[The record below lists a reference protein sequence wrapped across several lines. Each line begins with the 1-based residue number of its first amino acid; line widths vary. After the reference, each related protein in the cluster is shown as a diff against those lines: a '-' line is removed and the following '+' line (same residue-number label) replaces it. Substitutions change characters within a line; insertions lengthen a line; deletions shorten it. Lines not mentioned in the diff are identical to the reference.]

1 MENPSTADKILYLDF
16 DGVLH
21 HENVLTHPDR
31 GIYIAAP
38 GRTLFEWM
46 PILEELLAP
55 HPDVAIV
62 LSTSWVLGR
71 SFDYAK
77 SRLSTSLQKRVIGTT
92 FDHRHIRKDEFSLLS
107 RGQQIAEDVSR
118 RGPKSWF
125 ALDDERLG
133 WPAWCRDKLIWTDGA
148 VGISDFEVQHAV
160 RAMLDEMCGNR

>member
-1 MENPSTADKILYLDF
+1 MEAPRTAEKILYLDY

-21 HENVLTHPDR
+21 HENVLTHPYH

-46 PILEELLAP
+46 PILEDLLAP

-77 SRLSTSLQKRVIGTT
+77 SRLSPSLQERVIGAT
-92 FDHRHIRKDEFSLLS
+92 FNHRLIRKDEFSLLS

-125 ALDDERLG
+125 ALDDEHLG
-133 WPAWCRDKLIWTDGA
+133 WPAWCKDKLIRTDGT
-148 VGISDFEVQHAV
+148 VGISDSDVQHAV
-160 RAMLDEMCGNR
+160 RVMLGAM